1 MSLTVG
7 LHYAQDVRGPRE
19 IQDFV
24 IAKVIRTLDPA
35 SGVTVLRY
43 KREKQDII
51 VSASVLRKCRHRVVL
66 REGSEIRIRY
76 MRYLKSDAHGGES
89 EVLIATE
96 VADILLGSRTK
107 RERFKRNPKHRVRYR

>member
-1 MSLTVG
+1 
-7 LHYAQDVRGPRE
+7 
-19 IQDFV
+19 V
-24 IAKVIRTLDPA
+24 IAKVIRALDPG

-43 KREKQDII
+43 KGEKQDII

-76 MRYLKSDAHGGES
+76 MRYLKNDARGGES
-89 EVLIATE
+89 EVLVATE

-107 RERFKRNPKHRVRYR
+107 RERFRRHPKHRARYR